1 MTICCLEQ
9 VPWLK
14 ASVGVRSQVLV
25 ELVDL
30 YRTVADLAELTPHVQ
45 ASVQGVSLVP
55 LLRDPANPPRS
66 LIKPAFSQ
74 IARCACGTYTCHTPP
89 RDRECNVPSPANIYG
104 IFICRIC
111 M

>member
-1 MTICCLEQ
+1 M
-9 VPWLK
+9 
-14 ASVGVRSQVLV
+14 GVRSQVLV

-74 IARCACGTYTCHTPP
+74 IARCACGTYTCT
-89 RDRECNVPSPANIYG
+89 RAVPD
-104 IFICRIC
+104 
-111 M
+111 